1 MLVIALSLHFYPES
15 IFFYTTDTIPRKHFC
30 GKCKLFWGI
39 IAVLWHIC
47 YNKHKF
53 PPK

>member
-1 MLVIALSLHFYPES
+1 MLVIALPLHFYPES
-15 IFFYTTDTIPRKHFC
+15 ILFYTQILYRENTFVASVNF
-30 GKCKLFWGI
+30 FWGI